1 LKVITLFQFT
11 ETFGAIIKMLTTMT
25 KQLVLFTV
33 VWGMVIILFTCVGK
47 LLFYTMV
54 DFEDLV
60 TSLTFLMQ
68 SALGNWDLTNF
79 IEPR

>member
-1 LKVITLFQFT
+1 
-11 ETFGAIIKMLTTMT
+11 MLTTMT

-33 VWGMVIILFTCVGK
+33 VWGMVIMLFTCVGK

-54 DFEDLV
+54 NFEDLI
-60 TSLTFLMQ
+60 TSLTFLME

-79 IEPR
+79 IEPRRFSCNEDETDCYYRPMST